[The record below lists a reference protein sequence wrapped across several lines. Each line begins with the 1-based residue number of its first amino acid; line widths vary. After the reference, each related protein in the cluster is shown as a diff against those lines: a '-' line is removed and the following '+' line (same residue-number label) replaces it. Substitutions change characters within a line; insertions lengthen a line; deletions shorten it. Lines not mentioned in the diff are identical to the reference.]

1 MNYSKPINQMTQ
13 GDWERLESLVKESL
27 KNDKSGHDYPH
38 SARVFRNALSICKK
52 YSGID
57 YDVLVASCWLHD
69 IAFKDG
75 LVKNHHL
82 ISAKQ
87 APSFLKKV
95 NFPYVKIKKVQ
106 IVIED
111 HVGQTIKPVRKNSQ
125 LSIESKILRDADNL
139 DALGSIGLARQIA
152 FCSANNI
159 PYFISKEDCGFNKS
173 VYCGVKELMTWPY
186 KMLTPEAKKIAMKR
200 LPVMAAFLKQLEKE
214 YSS

>member
-1 MNYSKPINQMTQ
+1 MNYLKSVEPMTQ
-13 GDWERLESLVKESL
+13 GDWERLECLVKESL

-38 SARVFRNALSICKK
+38 AERVFRNALSICKK
-52 YSGID
+52 YSKID
-57 YDVLVASCWLHD
+57 YDVLTASCWLHD

-75 LVKNHHL
+75 WVKNHHL

-95 NFPYVKIKKVQ
+95 NFPYAKIERVQ

-152 FCSANNI
+152 FCSTHNF

-173 VYCGVKELMTWPY
+173 VYGGVKALMTWPY
-186 KMLTPEAKKIAMKR
+186 KMLTPEAKRMAIKK

-214 YSS
+214 YS